1 MERNM
6 EMAFIIIQLEENL
19 EVNGSKIRKMDT
31 ESFNMLIMIDTKAI
45 GWPDNDQEKELMN
58 TQMEIFTKANGWMI

>member
-1 MERNM
+1 MQIKTSMKVTLNDIQEISLMERNM

-45 GWPDNDQEKELMN
+45 G
-58 TQMEIFTKANGWMI
+58 

>member
-45 GWPDNDQEKELMN
+45 G
-58 TQMEIFTKANGWMI
+58 